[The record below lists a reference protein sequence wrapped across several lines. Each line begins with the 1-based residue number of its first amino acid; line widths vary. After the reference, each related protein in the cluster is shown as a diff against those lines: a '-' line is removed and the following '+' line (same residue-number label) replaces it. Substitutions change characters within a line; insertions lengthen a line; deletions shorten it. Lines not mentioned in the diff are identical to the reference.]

1 MNGASGREG
10 GLRGRADRADAPF
23 CIGLDNPAAF
33 ADLPR
38 GARVGLLTN
47 AAATNARLVP
57 AVDVLFRSGRLRALF
72 GPEHGIRGDAQAG
85 ESVDSAVDSRTG
97 LPVYSLYGEHRAP
110 TPEQL
115 SGLDVMVAD
124 LPDVG
129 SRYYTYLST
138 LSHVMESCA
147 AARLPLIV
155 LDRPNP
161 LCGTV
166 VEGSVLRPEYASFV
180 GRHPVAARHGLTVG
194 EYARFVN
201 ATAGIGCDLRVVPV
215 VGWERGYYFDELPL
229 HWVMP
234 SPNLPTITSA
244 LLYVGTCLF
253 EGTNV
258 SEGRGTTRPFEL
270 IGAPWI
276 DPDRVLA
283 SVDPD
288 AITGALL
295 RECRF
300 RPVASKHA
308 GELCAGFQVHVEDR
322 TRVRPYRLAV
332 ALLDA
337 IRRTCGEFRFLPPP
351 TGRGRHFIDLLAGDD
366 ALRDPGFDLSAYL
379 DRCDRE
385 ASGFAAS
392 RREALLYPE
401 ERAEPPDAST
411 TTP

>member
-1 MNGASGREG
+1 MS
-10 GLRGRADRADAPF
+10 RGEHF
-23 CIGLDNPAAF
+23 SIGLENPDAL

-47 AAATNARLVP
+47 DAATTSRLVP
-57 AVDVLFRSGRLRALF
+57 AVDVLFRSVRLCVLF
-72 GPEHGIRGDAQAG
+72 GPEHGIRGDVQAG
-85 ESVDSAVDSRTG
+85 ESVGSSVDLRTG
-97 LPVYSLYGEHRAP
+97 LPVYSLYGEYRSP

-115 SGLDVMVAD
+115 SQIDVLVAD

-138 LSHVMESCA
+138 LGHVMESCA
-147 AARLPLIV
+147 AARLPLVV

-161 LCGTV
+161 LGGTV
-166 VEGSVLRPEYASFV
+166 VEGSVLRPQFASFV
-180 GRHPVAARHGLTVG
+180 GRYPVPARHGLTVG

-201 ATAGIGCDLRVVPV
+201 EAAGIGCDLRVVPMS
-215 VGWERGYYFDELPL
+215 GWNRTRYFDELPL

-234 SPNLPTITSA
+234 SPNLPTLTSA

-270 IGAPWI
+270 IGAPWL

-283 SVDPD
+283 AMDPGVMD
-288 AITGALL
+288 GTLL

-308 GELCAGFQVHVEDR
+308 GELCAGFQIHVNDR
-322 TRVRPYRLAV
+322 TRLRPYRVAV

-337 IRRTCGEFRFLPPP
+337 IRRTCSDFRFLPPP
-351 TGRGRHFIDLLAGDD
+351 TGGRRYFIDLLSGDD
-366 ALRDPGFDLSAYL
+366 ALRDPDFELGAYL
-379 DRCDRE
+379 RRCDQE
-385 ASGFAAS
+385 SVAFAAS
-392 RREALLYPE
+392 RRGALLYPE
-401 ERAEPPDAST
+401 EVVRDPST
-411 TTP
+411 TAP